1 MDRVQKIARWSALIV
16 GGTMAAALALLLLGA
31 HFYSIAYL
39 SPYASIFLNW
49 FSPWFVVL
57 PLFSAALIWIAG
69 PRNRRGLRKT
79 LSLIAVAVAV
89 IGAVAVGR
97 MIAVA
102 HENGVSIDLVRALGS
117 HPPLPDTPDQDVVYS
132 RFEGEPL
139 GLVLYKPAPQEQPF
153 PAPVLVYIHGGG
165 WVAGDRF
172 AGGENLRWFAR
183 RGWLTIS
190 IDYPLSSRDQ
200 HLWAETIEQ
209 VGCALAWVQANAHRF
224 GADPTRISLMGDSA
238 GGNLVLIAG
247 YRANSGTLP
256 SSCGGNVPRVAAI
269 SAIYP
274 AVHVAEVYRN
284 EFPQIGDMARGFADA
299 YVGGSPDRFPDRYTS
314 IDPAS
319 YIAPE
324 SPPTLLI
331 VGENDHLLPPDLT
344 YRFAAEAKRGGVD
357 VELVRFP
364 YGQHLFD
371 QSTNSIGNQLVL
383 GATRRFLEAHGQGPA
398 REDRALP

>member
-1 MDRVQKIARWSALIV
+1 
-16 GGTMAAALALLLLGA
+16 MAAALALLLLGA
-31 HFYSIAYL
+31 HFYSIPYL
-39 SPYASIFLNW
+39 SPYGSIFLNW
-49 FSPWFVVL
+49 FSPWFIVL

-69 PRNRRGLRKT
+69 PRSRRRLRKA

-102 HENGVSIDLVRALGS
+102 RENGVSIDLVRALGS
-117 HPPLPDTPDQDVVYS
+117 HPPLPEAPDQDVVYS
-132 RFEGEPL
+132 RFGGEPL
-139 GLVLYKPAPQEQPF
+139 NLVLYKPAPQEQPF

-172 AGGENLRWFAR
+172 AGGENLRWFAQ

-200 HLWAETIEQ
+200 HLWDATIEQ
-209 VGCALAWVQANAHRF
+209 VGCALSWVQANAHRF
-224 GADPTRISLMGDSA
+224 GGDPTRISLMGDSA

-274 AVHVAEVYRN
+274 AVHLAEAYRN

-324 SPPTLLI
+324 APPTLLI
-331 VGENDHLLPPDLT
+331 VGEIDHLLPPDLA
-344 YRFAAEAKRGGVD
+344 YRFAAEAKRGGVN